1 MGQFDGSGNYVVD
14 DSDYAGYTPPG
25 GYGSQKRSR
34 FGSFLNSFMRPQQDQ
49 YSGQQQYGGQAGAQ
63 MVRRP
68 GILQGLAG
76 QSGAGGVLGS
86 IGKVARIF
94 I

>member
-1 MGQFDGSGNYVVD
+1 MAGFDANGNYVVD
-14 DSDYAGYTPPG
+14 DSSYAGYTPPG
-25 GYGSQKRSR
+25 GYTSQKRNR
-34 FGSFLNSFMRPQQDQ
+34 FGSFLDAFMQPRQPEQDN
-49 YSGQQQYGGQAGAQ
+49 GQSQ
-63 MVRRP
+63 MMRRP

-76 QSGAGGVLGS
+76 QSGAGGTLGA